1 MKMTRP
7 IQHAGSSSAF
17 GFPRGWWPNNEG
29 EEIMYR
35 KLILIAT
42 LIVLAVMSMQAH
54 QHEAQSAAS
63 TMGWSPAP
71 TAKFVASSE
80 KTFNQLMS
88 DAMGVMH
95 TGMHTAPQTGDPD
108 HDFVTMMIPHH
119 QGAIDMAKALLLY
132 GKDPQLGRLAQE
144 IITDQQ
150 SEIQLMQLWLK
161 QHGASSE
168 NPTQRPGLDAR
179 KH

>member
-1 MKMTRP
+1 
-7 IQHAGSSSAF
+7 
-17 GFPRGWWPNNEG
+17 
-29 EEIMYR
+29 MYR

-54 QHEAQSAAS
+54 RHEAQSATS
-63 TMGWSPAP
+63 TVGWPPPP
-71 TAKFVASSE
+71 TTKFVPSTE
-80 KTFNQLMS
+80 KTFDQSMGEAMS
-88 DAMGVMH
+88 VMH
-95 TGMHTAPQTGDPD
+95 RDMHNAKYSGEPD

-119 QGAIDMAKALLLY
+119 QGAIDMAKVLLLY

-161 QHGASSE
+161 QHGANAQNS
-168 NPTQRPGLDAR
+168 TQRPNLDAK